1 MATVSSGATLL
12 ADVPLADGRAAD
24 LRMPE
29 GVIGAIGPSLDAAG
43 ATVIDGGGGLLA
55 LPGMIDGHVHPAR
68 DGNP

>member
-1 MATVSSGATLL
+1 MAAVSSGATLL
-12 ADVPLADGRAAD
+12 ADVPLADGRTAD

-29 GVIGAIGPSLDAAG
+29 GVIGASLDAAS